1 MYIAN
6 LLDLV
11 YIWRIF
17 NPDARRFTWRRT
29 RPDIHCRLDF
39 VLTSSSLSTVIT
51 KADILPGFKTD
62 HFLITLHLTHNT
74 NPRGPDFWKLNTSFL
89 LESEYVN
96 LIKETINK
104 VANEY
109 KNDNEVDSVLLWDT
123 MKLQIRS
130 SSLYYAKKKKAKM
143 KSQETSL
150 EVEILALQKKLEED
164 NNPETEK
171 TDILNELD
179 VKILQKEEISKLKI

>member
-1 MYIAN
+1 M
-6 LLDLV
+6 
-11 YIWRIF
+11 
-17 NPDARRFTWRRT
+17 
-29 RPDIHCRLDF
+29 
-39 VLTSSSLSTVIT
+39 IT
-51 KADILPGFKTD
+51 KADILPGYKTD
-62 HFLITLHLTHNT
+62 HSLITLLRLTTNI
-74 NPRGPDFWKLNTSFL
+74 NPRGPGFWKLNTSFL

-104 VANEY
+104 VANDY

-150 EVEILALQKKLEED
+150 EVEIVALQKRLEE
-164 NNPETEK
+164 NNVSETEK
-171 TDILNELD
+171 NRH
-179 VKILQKEEISKLKI
+179 LKRIRCQNSPKRRDFQA